1 LTGYLRVTCSET
13 LALRFI
19 TPEIARFRAARP
31 GIIVDLLVDNRML
44 DLSRRETDVA
54 LRAERPTQ
62 GDFLGRKL
70 SNIEWAL
77 FADPAYVDKRTA
89 PKNLRALQHH
99 SFIGW
104 ADPAPPMKAVAWV
117 KRHVPPE
124 SIKFRTNTLV
134 NQMNAAREG
143 LGIALLP
150 TYLVTDATRLIRV
163 SAPLRTIMTELWI
176 ITHRSLKDT
185 ARIRNF
191 MDFVGAGIK
200 SRMSAVLTTEAD

>member
-1 LTGYLRVTCSET
+1 
-13 LALRFI
+13 
-19 TPEIARFRAARP
+19 
-31 GIIVDLLVDNRML
+31 
-44 DLSRRETDVA
+44 
-54 LRAERPTQ
+54 
-62 GDFLGRKL
+62 
-70 SNIEWAL
+70 
-77 FADPAYVDKRTA
+77 
-89 PKNLRALQHH
+89 
-99 SFIGW
+99 
-104 ADPAPPMKAVAWV
+104 MKAVAWV